1 MSTTH
6 NTDAHPSRVCLV
18 FVISHKWKVL
28 FGLIS
33 SHFPSSQIIGLRD
46 EKAALFKPR
55 RYVVPICRS
64 AQSVSQSLHMEE
76 INTVRRVTFQEAQ
89 EGQEAP
95 WTGWENPFQ
104 DGSDLVSEADE
115 ILSLWR
121 LGALHQYKG
130 GHSDHEQPQDLPVME
145 ADIKQRGNKEEKS
158 NRLFQK
164 ILKWKVKLTQNF
176 LKVR

>member
-1 MSTTH
+1 
-6 NTDAHPSRVCLV
+6 
-18 FVISHKWKVL
+18 
-28 FGLIS
+28 
-33 SHFPSSQIIGLRD
+33 
-46 EKAALFKPR
+46 
-55 RYVVPICRS
+55 
-64 AQSVSQSLHMEE
+64 MEE
-76 INTVRRVTFQEAQ
+76 INTVRRVTFQEA
-89 EGQEAP
+89 QEAP

-121 LGALHQYKG
+121 QGALDQYKG
-130 GHSDHEQPQDLPVME
+130 GLSDHEQPQDLPVME